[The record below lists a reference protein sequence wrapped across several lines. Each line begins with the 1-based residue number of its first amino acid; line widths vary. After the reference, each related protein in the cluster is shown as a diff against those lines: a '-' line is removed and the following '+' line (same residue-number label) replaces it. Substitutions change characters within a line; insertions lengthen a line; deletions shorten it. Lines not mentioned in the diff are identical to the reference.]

1 MTCDSSGNVTFSG
14 NVTAYSDRNKKTN
27 ITTLTT
33 AQQYFDKI
41 DAKNY
46 VWKDTG
52 KEDIGF
58 VAQDVEAAGLHMFV
72 HNNEV
77 HDPNTGEVVETIKSL
92 DYGRMVAVL
101 WQTVKELKQE
111 LDALKSKQ

>member
-1 MTCDSSGNVTFSG
+1 
-14 NVTAYSDRNKKTN
+14 
-27 ITTLTT
+27 
-33 AQQYFDKI
+33 
-41 DAKNY
+41 
-46 VWKDTG
+46 
-52 KEDIGF
+52 
-58 VAQDVEAAGLHMFV
+58 MFV